1 MTFVRADLPIWRR
14 IDLECKNLET
24 LCFELNMNKRKGGG
38 ILCTYRPPSTLDTV
52 FDKDTSLPLD
62 KMLLNFDHV
71 FDTLTPSKSKPLKH
85 ILETF
90 CMTNLVNKPTCYT
103 KNGNPSC
110 IGVILTNPPKLFC
123 NTTVINCLVVS
134 SLYLLLAT
142 YQQK

>member
-1 MTFVRADLPIWRR
+1 
-14 IDLECKNLET
+14 
-24 LCFELNMNKRKGGG
+24 
-38 ILCTYRPPSTLDTV
+38 
-52 FDKDTSLPLD
+52 
-62 KMLLNFDHV
+62 MLLNFDHV

-134 SLYLLLAT
+134 SLREQQPITKNKQAIFRSYKNFDEYDFNKDLSRVPFHVAHIFDDVDDIYYVHESLLKDIINEHA
-142 YQQK
+142 